1 VKLNGIPHSDRG
13 GKIVFTII
21 VESRTLTKSSGW
33 ELTILELKKQ
43 ERKKLDVKSLTSVTL
58 ITNSLEL
65 DQNDPIVRRLDVKR
79 HTLTKL
85 APKSTD

>member
-1 VKLNGIPHSDRG
+1 VELNGIPHSDRG

-43 ERKKLDVKSLTSVTL
+43 ERKKT
-58 ITNSLEL
+58 
-65 DQNDPIVRRLDVKR
+65 
-79 HTLTKL
+79 
-85 APKSTD
+85 